1 MKWFWK
7 MLLASIEE
15 WMEEN
20 IPQELDDFTGM
31 SGETIECNNL
41 QSVLGKVTCQPR
53 FKAMNETNS
62 GKLVP

>member
-41 QSVLGKVTCQPR
+41 QSVSEATELIFGQP
-53 FKAMNETNS
+53 K
-62 GKLVP
+62 

>member
-1 MKWFWK
+1 

-41 QSVLGKVTCQPR
+41 QSALGKVTCQPR
-53 FKAMNETNS
+53 FKAMSETNS
-62 GKLVP
+62 GK